1 MGRWS
6 ALVMLLALCQA
17 GAPLCHAQATGQA
30 ARSPDEAKQND
41 TKGWPLRVHILA
53 IDDTH
58 RTRRLQPNWASGAL
72 PDLSTGEIS
81 APSSQGPLTLGGGD
95 DDFSGAG
102 RADLVTPPD
111 GTVGL
116 DFTYEGCPRV
126 RVPPGF
132 QGLEARW
139 KKAGSKLE
147 VMIPTDAITD
157 GPARMQR
164 CTLKLVTQPFI
175 YLRMPNGAILR
186 VSQEA
191 YNKQPAL
198 RVFLSGGSE
207 RLQRR
212 TPRPG
217 AATSLPEG

>member
-1 MGRWS
+1 MDRWFT
-6 ALVMLLALCQA
+6 LLTLLALCHA
-17 GAPLCHAQATGQA
+17 GAPSCRAQATQQDA
-30 ARSPDEAKQND
+30 SPADK
-41 TKGWPLRVHILA
+41 KWPLRLHILA

-58 RTRRLQPNWASGAL
+58 RTVRMQPNWSSGSM
-72 PDLSTGEIS
+72 PDFSGGDVSMPQSE
-81 APSSQGPLTLGGGD
+81 SSLTLGGGD

-116 DFTYEGCPRV
+116 NFTYEGCSRV

-147 VMIPTDAITD
+147 VMIPTDAVTD
-157 GPARMQR
+157 GPPRVQR
-164 CTLKLVTQPFI
+164 CTLKLTTQPFV
-175 YLRMPNGAILR
+175 YLRMRNGAILR

-191 YNKQPAL
+191 YNKKPAL
-198 RVFLSGGSE
+198 RMFLSGGTE
-207 RLQRR
+207 TLQRR
-212 TPRPG
+212 TTKLTESIPH
-217 AATSLPEG
+217 PEG